1 MTDNKDTGGGT
12 PPPEPTATDGTDG
25 AAEAEERTPRRV
37 IGTPSPAESRRLL
50 ATDDGG
56 EAAAGPQPGEDID
69 EAQARKAER
78 IVATLFVITF
88 LASLGFIVVYVLS
101 GRNGGMHG
109 VRRAMWSNYGLGATM
124 TIAFLAMAAGI
135 TIWFRRLM
143 TAKQIIQERGD
154 LTSDAESRQAFTQNF
169 MQGATDSGITRR
181 PLLRRTLLLAAAPLG
196 LAPLVLLRDLGPL
209 PEKKLRHTYWREAVE
224 QARRQGRQ
232 GARLVVDGTYT
243 PLRRSDFES
252 PGGMITVVPEGI
264 DKLPNILDE
273 VAKAATIVIN
283 IPQDKFQPVKGRE
296 NWHVGGIVAY
306 SKICTH
312 VGCPAALYEQTTHH
326 ILCPCHQSTF
336 DATKGAKVIFGPA
349 ARPLP
354 QLPIG
359 VDDQGY
365 LIALSDYDQPVGPSF
380 WERG

>member
-1 MTDNKDTGGGT
+1 MTDNKDTDGG
-12 PPPEPTATDGTDG
+12 PRPEPTGTEGTDGT
-25 AAEAEERTPRRV
+25 AEAEERTPRRV

-50 ATDDGG
+50 ATDKGG
-56 EAAAGPQPGEDID
+56 DASPASPRPGDELDEAA
-69 EAQARKAER
+69 ARKAER
-78 IVATLFVITF
+78 VVATLFIITF
-88 LASLGFIVVYVLS
+88 LASVGFIVVYVLS

-109 VRRAMWSNYGLGATM
+109 VRRAMWSNYGLGTTM

-143 TAKQIIQERGD
+143 TAKPIIQERGD
-154 LTSDAESRQAFTQNF
+154 LISDAESRQAFTQNF
-169 MQGATDSGITRR
+169 MQGATDSGVTRR

-209 PEKKLRHTYWREAVE
+209 PEKKLRHTYWQEAVE
-224 QARRQGRQ
+224 QAHRQGKR
-232 GARLVVDGTYT
+232 GVRLVVDGTYT
-243 PLRRSDFES
+243 PLRRADFES

-283 IPQDKFQPVKGRE
+283 VPDDLFQPVKGRE
-296 NWHVGGIVAY
+296 NWHIGGIVAY

-349 ARPLP
+349 ARALP
-354 QLPIG
+354 QLPIS